1 MSISKLI
8 TDSKNIALLG
18 RGPSV
23 RYFNK
28 KKNMLRIILNF
39 QNLDDFTSKIVFSTD
54 TLTLVSKESGFNKFL
69 I

>member
-23 RYFNK
+23 RYLK
-28 KKNMLRIILNF
+28 KKYVKHSLNF

-54 TLTLVSKESGFNKFL
+54 TLTLVSKELCFNKKFF
-69 I
+69 